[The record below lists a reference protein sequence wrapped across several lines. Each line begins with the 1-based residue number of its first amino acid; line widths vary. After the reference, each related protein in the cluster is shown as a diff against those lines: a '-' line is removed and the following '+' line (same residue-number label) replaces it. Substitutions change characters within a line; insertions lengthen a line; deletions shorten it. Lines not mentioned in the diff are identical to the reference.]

1 MFQGAHG
8 AEMNLGQE
16 PANQP
21 VNITAVV
28 TNQKSMLITC
38 EKKIHS
44 PKPPITTTTTT
55 NVALQLL
62 QGATAKCLNL

>member
-38 EKKIHS
+38 ETKFTAQNPPS
-44 PKPPITTTTTT
+44 PPPPPPPMLRYSFYRE
-55 NVALQLL
+55 LQL
-62 QGATAKCLNL
+62 NV

>member
-38 EKKIHS
+38 QNS
-44 PKPPITTTTTT
+44 QPKTPHHHHHHHHQCC
-55 NVALQLL
+55 V
-62 QGATAKCLNL
+62 TASTGSYS